1 MSAGGKTTV
10 TSDQLLTI
18 KEVQKRVTW
27 SRATIY
33 RHMSAGTFP
42 HPKRLSSGSV
52 RWEQNTI
59 ERWIEVGAEG
69 WANQGQGSN

>member
-1 MSAGGKTTV
+1 MKTEDTKV
-10 TSDQLLTI
+10 TGDQLLTL
-18 KEVQKRVTW
+18 KDVQKRVQW

-33 RHMSAGTFP
+33 RHMADGTFP
-42 HPKRLSSGSV
+42 KPRHLSSGSI

-69 WANQGQGSN
+69 WGKQLQAKA

>member
-1 MSAGGKTTV
+1 MKKDDTTM
-10 TSDQLLTI
+10 TSDPLLTL
-18 KEVQKRVTW
+18 KDVQKRVQW

-33 RHMSAGTFP
+33 RHMAGGTFP
-42 HPKRLSSGSV
+42 KPRRLSSGSV

-69 WANQGQGSN
+69 WGKQLQAKA

>member
-1 MSAGGKTTV
+1 VKKGETTV

-18 KEVQKRVTW
+18 KEVQERVTW

-42 HPKRLSSGSV
+42 IAKRLSAGSV
-52 RWEQNTI
+52 RWEHNTI

-69 WANQGQGSN
+69 WANQAQSTN

>member
-1 MSAGGKTTV
+1 MSTGGETTV

-42 HPKRLSSGSV
+42 KPKRLSSGSV

-59 ERWIEVGAEG
+59 ERWIDVGAEG
-69 WANQGQGSN
+69 WANQTQRAS